1 MISIS
6 VGNRF
11 INRLIIVFSGF
22 LLLSILYHQ
31 SNSPVYLQSI
41 SEDLEV
47 NNYGSNVNL
56 VVNKSRYRDVPKS
69 KLKNILFWN
78 DAYGVRTYDV
88 GFGQEHFYNNLCP
101 DTRCFTTSN
110 RSYLKS
116 VEDFD
121 AVVIHQRGIGK
132 YLSEPCISR
141 QQLRIAIVLK

>member
-1 MISIS
+1 MISLSI
-6 VGNRF
+6 GNRF
-11 INRLIIVFSGF
+11 INRLIIVFSGL

-31 SNSPVYLQSI
+31 SNSPVYLQSL

-56 VVNKSRYRDVPKS
+56 VVNKSRYRDVPKN

-121 AVVIHQRGIGK
+121 AVVIHQRGIGM
-132 YLSEPCISR
+132 YLSEQCISR
-141 QQLRIAIVLK
+141 QQLGIAIVLE

>member
-1 MISIS
+1 MISLSI
-6 VGNRF
+6 GNRF
-11 INRLIIVFSGF
+11 INRLIIVFSGL

-56 VVNKSRYRDVPKS
+56 VVNKSRYRDVPKN

-121 AVVIHQRGIGK
+121 AVVIHQRGIGM
-132 YLSEPCISR
+132 YLSEQCISR
-141 QQLRIAIVLK
+141 QQLGIAIVLE

>member
-6 VGNRF
+6 IGNRF

-22 LLLSILYHQ
+22 LFLSILYHQ
-31 SNSPVYLQSI
+31 SNSPVYLQTT

-88 GFGQEHFYNNLCP
+88 GFGQEHFYSNLCP

-132 YLSEPCISR
+132 YLSE
-141 QQLRIAIVLK
+141 Q